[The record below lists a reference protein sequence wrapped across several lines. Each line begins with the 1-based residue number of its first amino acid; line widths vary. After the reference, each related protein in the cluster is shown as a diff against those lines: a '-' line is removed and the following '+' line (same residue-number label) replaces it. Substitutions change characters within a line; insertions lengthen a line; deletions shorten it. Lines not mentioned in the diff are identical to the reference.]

1 MQEGKK
7 NKCIFGLGGGWLHG
21 YQPAIIKVQRVTT
34 PSPKLNIPW
43 PDN

>member
-1 MQEGKK
+1 MSGGKK
-7 NKCIFGLGGGWLHG
+7 TNALGGGGLHG
-21 YQPAIIKVQRVTT
+21 YQPAIIKVQRVT